1 MKIFR
6 SRAAG
11 ALAAAAA
18 LSLTA
23 TPAMARGWHRHD
35 DGIDAGDLFAG
46 LLIVGGIAAVASVAS
61 KANKDRQAR
70 DDDRYRDYPDDQ
82 YRHVPPQRYDDRDAP
97 SSGYG
102 DAPPQDQPYDPGNTS
117 RMGLTVDGAV
127 DACVGAV
134 EQGRRSIDNIDSVNR
149 EGGGWR
155 VEGRDRDGRDFACS
169 VDRDGRIRGLAG
181 A

>member
-23 TPAMARGWHRHD
+23 TPAMARGWHRYHHHD
-35 DGIDAGDLFAG
+35 VDTGDVLAG
-46 LLIVGGIAAVASVAS
+46 LAIFGGIAAIAAAASS
-61 KANKDRQAR
+61 SHKNSRAR
-70 DDDRYRDYPDDQ
+70 TDDRYRDYPDD
-82 YRHVPPQRYDDRDAP
+82 YREVPPQRYDDR
-97 SSGYG
+97 G
-102 DAPPQDQPYDPGNTS
+102 DYERYDGQRRDPGS
-117 RMGLTVDGAV
+117 YGPSGPSVDGAI

-134 EQGRRSIDNIDSVNR
+134 EQGRRTIDGIDSVNR
-149 EGGGWR
+149 EGDGWR
-155 VEGRDRDGRDFACS
+155 VQGRDRDGRTFACS
-169 VDRDGRIRGLAG
+169 VDHDGRIRGVSG